1 MRRERFSGASAFL
14 TEQMGYGR
22 VMRMKIAICD
32 DEPVFLKK
40 IYDYLWQQPDC
51 SVECFSS
58 PLALWNQYMSGERYD
73 VLFLDILMSP
83 LNGMELAKKI
93 REIDISV
100 ILVFFTVC
108 LDYAPAG
115 YEVGAFRYLLKPVT
129 KEAISRVMRDI
140 HAKLT
145 DSHTLLI
152 KTPECELLLHPQ
164 ELQYLKADNKN
175 TLVYHRDDVI
185 TLHKG
190 LNELEAMLPPST
202 FFRIHRKYIVNLEYV
217 REFDEAH
224 LTLACGATFPVSR
237 RRGKNFRRAVIN
249 YIEGGL
255 RP

>member
-1 MRRERFSGASAFL
+1 
-14 TEQMGYGR
+14 
-22 VMRMKIAICD
+22 MKIAICD
-32 DEPVFLKK
+32 DEPVFLKR

-51 SVECFSS
+51 SVDCFSS
-58 PLALWNQYMSGERYD
+58 PLALLDTYAAGTRYD

-83 LNGMELAKKI
+83 LNGIELAKKI
-93 REIDISV
+93 RESDRSV

-108 LDYAPAG
+108 LDYAPSG

-129 KEAISRVMRDI
+129 KAALFRVMKDI
-140 HAKLT
+140 YTKLE

-152 KTPECELLLHPQ
+152 RTPECELLLHPH

-175 TLVYHRDDVI
+175 TLLYHKDDTI

-190 LNELEAMLPPST
+190 LTELEAMLPPSF

-224 LTLACGATFPVSR
+224 ATLSCGATFPISR
-237 RRGKNFRRAVIN
+237 RRGKDFRRAVTTF
-249 YIEGGL
+249 IEGGL
-255 RP
+255 HL